1 MRSDMYENL
10 IDAQNI
16 HWKSTKLQTRD
27 KRAFDIGEA
36 FYRSK
41 ELNEVV
47 RVILLRARVK
57 NSMFEEYDICGRA
70 TNLYTHDMHPKM
82 IANKTYGLIGSYAHS
97 IMRMMAYIENPFKP
111 LFAKNLRL
119 RTVRLASEV
128 VNHARQTTVRFMHS
142 QYKEVIGWLNK
153 IHNLK
158 VEVSLQ
164 L

>member
-27 KRAFDIGEA
+27 KRAFD
-36 FYRSK
+36 
-41 ELNEVV
+41 NEVV

-57 NSMFEEYDICGRA
+57 NSMFEEYDICGWA
-70 TNLYTHDMHPKM
+70 TNLYTHDMHPEM